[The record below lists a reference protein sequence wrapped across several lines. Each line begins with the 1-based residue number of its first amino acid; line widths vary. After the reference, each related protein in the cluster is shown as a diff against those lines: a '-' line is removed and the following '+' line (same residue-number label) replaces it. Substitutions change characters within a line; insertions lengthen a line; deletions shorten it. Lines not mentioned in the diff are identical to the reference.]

1 MSQPSK
7 GQKIVKNP
15 PIKDIR
21 GLQAAMGK
29 WFSHEG
35 RQYPWRETEDGYEI
49 LVSEIMLQQTQVAT
63 VLKRGYY
70 TRWLER
76 FPDVQTLANADEDV
90 VLRAW
95 EGLGYYSR
103 ARNLQKAARHIVEV
117 HGGVFP
123 RSLTEIEALP
133 GVGQYTAGA
142 VASFAFDAAAAAV
155 DANIARVLTRWCDF
169 RERIDTT
176 YARKQLMAWA
186 GSLVPDSGGRIW
198 NSAMMELGQHVC
210 KSGSVACQ
218 QCPAASWCR
227 AKDPL
232 LLPIKKKRKA
242 QVAVDEHVLL
252 ASRSDSILLE
262 QEVGRR
268 RRGLWKLPVR
278 SIEEIPDDLLVSKQ
292 QYTITQYRVTMFIHE
307 LQNAVA
313 RENERWFRFEELAE
327 LPMPSP
333 YRRVVVD
340 YLAGREKAMKSQ

>member
-15 PIKDIR
+15 PIKDVR
-21 GLQAAMGK
+21 GLQVAMEK

-76 FPDVQTLANADEDV
+76 FPDVQTLANADEDL

-103 ARNLQKAARHIVEV
+103 ARNLQKAARHIMEV

-198 NSAMMELGQHVC
+198 NSALMELGQHVC
-210 KSGSVACQ
+210 KSGAVACQ

-252 ASRSDSILLE
+252 ASRRDRILL
-262 QEVGRR
+262 
-268 RRGLWKLPVR
+268 
-278 SIEEIPDDLLVSKQ
+278 EEIPDDTLVSKQ
-292 QYTITQYRVTMFIHE
+292 QYTITRYRVTMFIHE

-340 YLAGREKAMKSQ
+340 YLAGRGKAMKSQ